1 MGGFV
6 RFTPEPKFLPV
17 GLSIAPRAVAAL
29 GLADRELA
37 TGIGPL
43 ASATDVRR

>member
-6 RFTPEPKFLPV
+6 RFAPDPKFVPA
-17 GLSIAPRAVAAL
+17 GPSMAPRAVSAL

-43 ASATDVRR
+43 AAATEVRR